1 PMADP
6 LSIASGVA
14 GLVSL
19 GLTLCNGLHNYL
31 SAVKDRYSD
40 IETATQG
47 LALLQSNICIIQSS
61 TLKLSHRHALAANG
75 VNLGLR
81 NCETQLRALEK
92 FRRRLDDCPQL
103 IGIRQYIDEFGL
115 LETSRMLIQ
124 ELRTIYNS
132 RDASPF
138 DVDEEGNNVAHQ
150 LLKTYLYFLNV
161 SEDLQPEDT
170 AAEAICMILSYMFDI
185 GVPVT
190 AFLDISRDRSDYL
203 WLIPRLYGLI
213 TDRDPS
219 FCATES
225 GHKRTIDLTSTATKE
240 WLQRMNVWAEYPE
253 ISAAV
258 GFHDIFLA
266 VMQKDEPRLEAILE
280 DGSLPTGIPLKDFHK
295 RTVMHVSSTWPTG
308 LSLLLQHKAGRS
320 SLNSIVSESIAPLD
334 CALVHSGMICKEP
347 DQWTLCNDCDCTRS
361 VQILLEADC
370 SVTVG
375 MDRAQTLE
383 SCSLKARILFFQHL
397 RNRRERLRDVSLAY
411 LPVDIIRRCGI
422 TVRSLPDA
430 NAMVLWAELKSRA
443 GDLIWRGIKLSDS
456 LQPGI
461 DFSNPESLFTYCL
474 HSKVAELA
482 VQFGFRPLDED
493 GLPPLLS
500 RVKTYFHRKTVEQ
513 EATYI
518 NWLLHQDLK
527 IEYTIGIFQLPAM
540 HRFGAIIGTKLR
552 LDYSQHS
559 YPRSPPSGEFG
570 ILLSK
575 ICYSRS
581 QPNLPCPCHPE
592 PFNRPLAH
600 LMSGLVGCTS
610 HQAHSWKLRHI
621 FNLTIFVIGLI
632 ETAAPDLET
641 AYLARS
647 AGHTLTMQFL
657 GIRHLPIYDFVD
669 TGRCIHNSN
678 LTLSEEWTEI
688 LDEDRLLIEQL
699 HALDREFE
707 EAFQC
712 RNESVA
718 DFIRGYWWRRMK
730 EVKRY
735 LARPLSA
742 SDKRGLLEVGVLLK
756 ESTESS
762 FDSDLDEITTSE
774 DEYEHNDMSD

>member
-1 PMADP
+1 
-6 LSIASGVA
+6 
-14 GLVSL
+14 
-19 GLTLCNGLHNYL
+19 
-31 SAVKDRYSD
+31 
-40 IETATQG
+40 
-47 LALLQSNICIIQSS
+47 
-61 TLKLSHRHALAANG
+61 
-75 VNLGLR
+75 
-81 NCETQLRALEK
+81 
-92 FRRRLDDCPQL
+92 
-103 IGIRQYIDEFGL
+103 
-115 LETSRMLIQ
+115 
-124 ELRTIYNS
+124 
-132 RDASPF
+132 
-138 DVDEEGNNVAHQ
+138 
-150 LLKTYLYFLNV
+150 
-161 SEDLQPEDT
+161 
-170 AAEAICMILSYMFDI
+170 
-185 GVPVT
+185 
-190 AFLDISRDRSDYL
+190 
-203 WLIPRLYGLI
+203 
-213 TDRDPS
+213 
-219 FCATES
+219 
-225 GHKRTIDLTSTATKE
+225 
-240 WLQRMNVWAEYPE
+240 
-253 ISAAV
+253 
-258 GFHDIFLA
+258 
-266 VMQKDEPRLEAILE
+266 MQKDKSRLEAILE
-280 DGSLPTGIPLKDFHK
+280 DGSLPTGIPLRDFHK

-334 CALVHSGMICKEP
+334 CALVHSGIICKEP
-347 DQWTLCNDCDCTRS
+347 DQWTLCNDCDCTSS

-430 NAMVLWAELKSRA
+430 NAMVLWTELQSRA
-443 GDLIWRGIKLSDS
+443 DDLIRRGIKLSDS

-461 DFSNPESLFTYCL
+461 GFSKPESLFAYCL
-474 HSKVAELA
+474 HAKVAELA
-482 VQFGFRPLDED
+482 AQFGFRPLDEG

-500 RVKTYFHRKTVEQ
+500 RVRTYFHGKTVEQ

-581 QPNLPCPCHPE
+581 QSNLPCPCHPE

-610 HQAHSWKLRHI
+610 HQAHSWRLRHI

-669 TGRCIHNSN
+669 TGSCILRSN
-678 LTLSEEWTEI
+678 LTLSGQWTEI

-735 LARPLSA
+735 LSRPLSA

-762 FDSDLDEITTSE
+762 FDSDLNEITTSE

>member
-1 PMADP
+1 MADP

-19 GLTLCNGLHNYL
+19 GLTLCSGLQSYL

-61 TLKLSHRHALAANG
+61 TLKLGHRHALAANG

-81 NCETQLRALEK
+81 NCETQLKALENFIEDLTTAPSSSEAK
-92 FRRRLDDCPQL
+92 QKWQKQKMF
-103 IGIRQYIDEFGL
+103 IRY
-115 LETSRMLIQ
+115 
-124 ELRTIYNS
+124 
-132 RDASPF
+132 PF
-138 DVDEEGNNVAHQ
+138 DQKKLFQ
-150 LLKTYLYFLNV
+150 LQEQLSKANSTL
-161 SEDLQPEDT
+161 
-170 AAEAICMILSYMFDI
+170 AEAICMILSYMFDI

-190 AFLDISRDRSDYL
+190 ACNFSQSTVLDISRDRSDYL
-203 WLIPRLYGLI
+203 WAIPRLYGLI
-213 TDRDPS
+213 TDRDPT

-225 GHKRTIDLTSTATKE
+225 GHNQTIDLASTATKA

-253 ISAAV
+253 ISAAF

-266 VMQKDEPRLEAILE
+266 VMQKDKPRLEAILE
-280 DGSLPTGIPLKDFHK
+280 DGSLPTGMPLRDFHE

-347 DQWTLCNDCDCTRS
+347 DQWTLCDDCDCAPS

-383 SCSLKARILFFQHL
+383 S
-397 RNRRERLRDVSLAY
+397 Y
-411 LPVDIIRRCGI
+411 
-422 TVRSLPDA
+422 
-430 NAMVLWAELKSRA
+430 
-443 GDLIWRGIKLSDS
+443 
-456 LQPGI
+456 
-461 DFSNPESLFTYCL
+461 
-474 HSKVAELA
+474 
-482 VQFGFRPLDED
+482 
-493 GLPPLLS
+493 
-500 RVKTYFHRKTVEQ
+500 
-513 EATYI
+513 
-518 NWLLHQDLK
+518 
-527 IEYTIGIFQLPAM
+527 
-540 HRFGAIIGTKLR
+540 
-552 LDYSQHS
+552 
-559 YPRSPPSGEFG
+559 
-570 ILLSK
+570 
-575 ICYSRS
+575 
-581 QPNLPCPCHPE
+581 
-592 PFNRPLAH
+592 
-600 LMSGLVGCTS
+600 
-610 HQAHSWKLRHI
+610 
-621 FNLTIFVIGLI
+621 
-632 ETAAPDLET
+632 
-641 AYLARS
+641 
-647 AGHTLTMQFL
+647 
-657 GIRHLPIYDFVD
+657 
-669 TGRCIHNSN
+669 
-678 LTLSEEWTEI
+678 
-688 LDEDRLLIEQL
+688 
-699 HALDREFE
+699 REFE

-712 RNESVA
+712 RNESAA

-730 EVKRY
+730 EAKRY